1 MSKVIYF
8 SVTLHGHV
16 NPSLGLIK
24 KLVERG
30 EEVCYYSSEEFRQKI
45 EGTGARFMSYREM
58 VDFGTYDGDGIDAF
72 LVFADFILGKSK
84 VIIDN
89 FIEEIKAFGPDYII
103 HDTFCF
109 WGRAISGMLGI
120 PGIAVFANFAFTAAM
135 ADMYPEFFMENI
147 LRAAEN
153 PLYKR
158 NKGNADICRIIL
170 DKLSWVTSMKYGIK
184 DLNVIDDIFCSRE
197 KLNILF
203 TSKDFQLYSEAFDDS
218 YLFIGP
224 SISPRVEPTDFPW
237 DKLGKKPLIYM
248 ALGTIFND
256 RPHVY
261 RNCIEAFADTDKQV
275 VLSVGNK
282 VRLDKLGDIPDNFIV
297 RNFVPQLEILKHAD
311 VFITHGGANSINE
324 GLCCQVP
331 MVVVPQAFDQFMGA
345 IMVERAGAG
354 IYLRNSE
361 PEARELEE
369 AVGKVLEEEP
379 YKDNC
384 MRIRESFESAGN
396 LEYAV
401 DEIFKFT
408 NKKIRINL

>member
-45 EGTGARFMSYREM
+45 EGTGARFMSYRGL

-72 LVFADFILGKSK
+72 LVFADFIMGRSR
-84 VIIDN
+84 VVIDN
-89 FIEEIKAFGPDYII
+89 LLDEIKALEPDYIL

-109 WGRAISGMLGI
+109 WGREIAGILGI
-120 PGIAVFANFAFTAAM
+120 PGISVFASFAFIDAM
-135 ADMYPEFFMENI
+135 ADIDPEFFMENI

-153 PLYKR
+153 PLYKK
-158 NKGNADICRIIL
+158 NKGNACICRLIL
-170 DKLSWVTSMKYGIK
+170 DKLSRVIAIKYGMK
-184 DLNVIDDIFCSRE
+184 GLNVINDIFCSKE

-203 TSKDFQLYSEAFDDS
+203 TSKLFQLYSEAFDDS

-224 SISPRVEPTDFPW
+224 SVTTRAEPAEFPW
-237 DKLGKKPLIYM
+237 EKLDGKPIIYM

-256 RPHVY
+256 RPDVY
-261 RNCIEAFADTDKQV
+261 KNCIEAFRYSDKQV
-275 VLSVGNK
+275 VLSIGNK
-282 VRLDKLGDIPDNFIV
+282 VNLEELGALPENFIV
-297 RNFVPQLEILKHAD
+297 RSFVPQLEILKQAS

-324 GLCCQVP
+324 GLCCEVP

-345 IMVERAGAG
+345 IMVEEAGAG
-354 IYLRNSE
+354 IYLRNSRA
-361 PEARELEE
+361 EACELKE
-369 AVGKVLEEEP
+369 AVRRVLDEKT

-384 MRIRESFESAGN
+384 RRIKESFAETGD
-396 LEYAV
+396 LDYAV
-401 DEIFKFT
+401 DEIFKG
-408 NKKIRINL
+408 IRG